1 MTETSL
7 SLPSRLWLSCAAA
20 FRILFDGRY
29 AASVAALEEGS
40 ATVEALPPPA
50 PSAAPAKAPERMPSA
65 EPASAEDGA
74 LQLLALLQR
83 EGRFVDFLEQEVTAF
98 KDEEIGAA
106 ARLVHEGCRRALH
119 AHAKVVSVR
128 GEAEGARLS
137 LEQPSSDVKLVGN
150 VAGSAPFRGVL
161 RHRGW
166 KVEELRLPTLIG
178 AHDTKVVAQAELEL
192 S

>member
-7 SLPSRLWLSCAAA
+7 SLPSRLWLSCAAG
-20 FRILFDGRY
+20 FRILFDGSY
-29 AASVAALEEGS
+29 AARVAELAGDVEEP
-40 ATVEALPPPA
+40 EALPAPA
-50 PSAAPAKAPERMPSA
+50 PAPVPATHAAARATA
-65 EPASAEDGA
+65 EEGA

-83 EGRFVDFLEQEVTAF
+83 EGRFVDFVEQEVTAF
-98 KDEEIGAA
+98 SDQDVGAA

-119 AHAKVVSVR
+119 AHARVLSVR
-128 GEAEGARLS
+128 GEPEGARLS
-137 LEQPSSDVKLVGN
+137 LEQPSTDVKLVGN

-178 AHDTKVVAQAELEL
+178 AHDPKIVAQAELEL